1 MREVKAPAPPH
12 LERRVFLAGSI
23 EMGQAEQ
30 WQERVTSA
38 MSGAGGVVLLNPR
51 RDDWD
56 DSWEQ
61 RADDP
66 RFAGQ
71 VGWELDMLDAADIVV
86 MYLAPGTRSPVSL
99 LELGLCARSGKLL
112 VCCPAGFWRRG
123 NVEVVCARHRI
134 PLFESLD
141 ELIAELIAEL
151 VAGRGGGE

>member
-1 MREVKAPAPPH
+1 MREFRAPSRPA
-12 LERRVFLAGSI
+12 LEKRVFLAGSI

-30 WQERVTSA
+30 WQEQFVNA
-38 MSGAGGVVLLNPR
+38 MSDLSDLVIFNPR

-56 DSWEQ
+56 SSWRQ

-66 RFAGQ
+66 QFFEQ
-71 VGWELDMLDAADIVV
+71 VNWELDMLDAADIVV

-123 NVEVVCARHRI
+123 NVEVVCLRHQI
-134 PLFESLD
+134 PLYDTLEDLHTD
-141 ELIAELIAEL
+141 LRRRL
-151 VAGRGGGE
+151 